1 VRSAPLLAALL
12 ACACG
17 DAGKATD
24 TAGGDSGST
33 GVVEIDGT
41 MVELVEPTVW
51 QPLAAANDP
60 FADHRP
66 ATVDCAFGLGWVV
79 EPTGVEINTATCNYG
94 ALVQPSLQPVVRGA
108 QLSLQLYHFDLVAAE
123 PATAHVAVLIGE
135 HKVFE
140 REVAIPGKADVY
152 EVDLVADFDA
162 PAGTPVVLHL
172 HNHGQNTWTLG
183 DFLVEVAATENK

>member
-1 VRSAPLLAALL
+1 MRPALLLAALL

-17 DAGKATD
+17 DAGKPMD
-24 TAGGDSGST
+24 SAGGDGGST

-51 QPLAAANDP
+51 QPLAAADDP

-66 ATVDCAFGLGWVV
+66 ATVDCPFGLGWLV
-79 EPTGVEINTATCNYG
+79 EPTGVEINTGTCTYG
-94 ALVQPSLQPVVRGA
+94 ALVQPSLRPVVRGA
-108 QLSLQLYHFDLVAAE
+108 RLTMQLYHFDLVAAE

-135 HKVFE
+135 RTIFE

-172 HNHGQNTWTLG
+172 HNHGQNNWTFG
-183 DFLVEVAATENK
+183 DFLVEVAGVENP

>member
-1 VRSAPLLAALL
+1 VRPAPLLAALL

-17 DAGKATD
+17 DAGKAD
-24 TAGGDSGST
+24 TAGGST

-51 QPLAAANDP
+51 QPLPAADDP

-66 ATVDCAFGLGWVV
+66 ATVDCAFGLGWLV
-79 EPTGVEINTATCNYG
+79 EPTGLEVNTATCNYG
-94 ALVQPSLQPVVRGA
+94 AFVQPSLQPVVRGA
-108 QLSLQLYHFDLVAAE
+108 QLSLRLYHFDLVAPE
-123 PATAHVAVLIGE
+123 PATAHVAVLIGDRTI
-135 HKVFE
+135 FE

-172 HNHGQNTWTLG
+172 HNHGQNNWTLG
-183 DFLVEVAATENK
+183 DFLVEVVDTENK